1 VDGQLLVASIKG
13 IYVET
18 LLKTPGT
25 DLLARHYRWL
35 LVVILVLLVTVL
47 HYLTSTLHTPF
58 HDIYRR
64 LYYLPIVLGGVW
76 FGLRGGLLAAASV
89 SLLYLPH
96 MLLQLVPFQGNLLE
110 QVLELLLY
118 HVVGG
123 VTGLLSQ
130 RERHQQKLYRQAAER
145 LERSYAQ
152 LRQQADELIAAE
164 MELRSKDRLSMLGE
178 MSAGLAHEIRN
189 PLGSIRMA
197 AEVVT
202 EGLVEGDQRYEFAQ
216 ILQKETQRLNNVLE
230 DYLGLARAPADK
242 AEKVVLQEIFSELKV
257 QLSPLAATSGVVI
270 NVEAT
275 DEFLFLEPLPLRQAL
290 LNLAQN
296 GIQSMA
302 RGGGTL
308 AFSADREEDQLVLR
322 VGDSGEGMQREVLEK
337 IFTPFYTTREHG
349 TGLGLAITQRLVQR
363 LGGDL
368 RVDSEPGAGTTFY
381 LRLPMK
387 QPPDL
392 RH

>member
-1 VDGQLLVASIKG
+1 MD
-13 IYVET
+13 T
-18 LLKTPGT
+18 LLKRSWG
-25 DLLARHYRWL
+25 DFLIRHYPLL
-35 LVVILVLLVTVL
+35 LVVILVLLITVL
-47 HYLTSTLHTPF
+47 HYLTSTLHAPF

-64 LYYLPIVLGGVW
+64 LYYLPIVFGGVW
-76 FGLRGGLLAAASV
+76 FGLRGGLLVALAVSV
-89 SLLYLPH
+89 LYLPH
-96 MLLQLVPFQGNLLE
+96 MLWQLVPTHGNLLE
-110 QVLELLLY
+110 QILELLLY

-130 RERHQQKLYRQAAER
+130 RERTQKQLYRQAAER

-152 LRQQADELIAAE
+152 LRRQADDLIAAE
-164 MELRSKDRLSMLGE
+164 TELRRKERLSTLGE

-202 EGLVEGDQRYEFAQ
+202 EGLAEGDQRYEFAQ

-257 QLSPLAATSGVVI
+257 QLSPLAATFGVVI
-270 NVEAT
+270 NVEVA
-275 DEFLFLEPLPLRQAL
+275 DELLFVESLPLRQAL

-296 GIQSMA
+296 GIQSME
-302 RGGGTL
+302 RDGGTL
-308 AFSADREEDQLVLR
+308 ALSAHREADQLVLR
-322 VGDSGEGMQREVLEK
+322 VGDNGEGMQRDVLEK

-368 RVDSEPGAGTTFY
+368 QVDSEPGAGTTFY

-387 QPPDL
+387 QQPDL
-392 RH
+392 RHLTT

>member
-1 VDGQLLVASIKG
+1 MLVTSVKG
-13 IYVET
+13 IDVDT
-18 LLKTPGT
+18 LLKTPRTG
-25 DLLARHYRWL
+25 LLVRHYRLL

-96 MLLQLVPFQGNLLE
+96 MLLQLVPFHGNLLE
-110 QVLELLLY
+110 QVLEMLLY

-130 RERHQQKLYRQAAER
+130 RERHQQKLYQQTAER

-164 MELRSKDRLSMLGE
+164 MELRRKERFSTLGE
-178 MSAGLAHEIRN
+178 MSASLAHEIRN

-202 EGLVEGDQRYEFAQ
+202 EGLNEDDQRFEFGR

-230 DYLGLARAPADK
+230 EFLGVIRAPLEETEDVSLSDALGQLKLQLSADADK
-242 AEKVVLQEIFSELKV
+242 V
-257 QLSPLAATSGVVI
+257 GVVI
-270 NVEAT
+270 AVDA
-275 DEFLFLEPLPLRQAL
+275 DASRVRLVLAPLQQAL
-290 LNLAQN
+290 LNLGQN
-296 GIQSMA
+296 ALQAMT
-302 RGGGTL
+302 GGGMLTL
-308 AFSADREEDQLVLR
+308 TARQTAEQIEIQVTDT
-322 VGDSGEGMQREVLEK
+322 GEGIEGDDLEQ
-337 IFTPFYTTREHG
+337 IFAPFYTTRDEG
-349 TGLGLAITQRLVQR
+349 TGLGLAITQRLIQR
-363 LGGDL
+363 LGGQL
-368 RVDSEPGAGTTFY
+368 SVDSQPGHGTSFIVSIPLSVEKSLY
-381 LRLPMK
+381 E
-387 QPPDL
+387 
-392 RH
+392 